1 MITDIKARPPV
12 GPTDPFCWKSRTM
25 RLAASAS
32 VFCLPVLFGCASP
45 PNEPPGPPAKESV
58 VALTTQHELIRFNAG
73 RPGQLLSS
81 TPLSGLPAHERLVG
95 LDFRVARGELFA
107 LGRLGQLYRIDVA
120 KASAMPVGAPIAVE
134 LRGQRFGFDFNPT
147 VDRIRVV
154 SDAAQNLRLHPDTGA
169 AVDADPKADGMQTDG
184 TLAYDAADANA
195 GRAPAI
201 VAAAYTYNPDNDK
214 ITTNYAI
221 DARQGVLVTQGSR
234 EGAQPAVS
242 PNTGRLFTVGPLG
255 TGAFE
260 HADFDISDVKNVAYA
275 ALTPAGGT
283 SVFYRIDLAT
293 GAATRIGSVG
303 GKTLVG
309 MAIEP

>member
-1 MITDIKARPPV
+1 M
-12 GPTDPFCWKSRTM
+12 SRRVLSRFVEVLEDRTTPAVAYA
-25 RLAASAS
+25 LSNDSLIAFDTSNPSAS
-32 VFCLPVLFGCASP
+32 FAPVAITGL
-45 PNEPPGPPAKESV
+45 
-58 VALTTQHELIRFNAG
+58 AG
-73 RPGQLLSS
+73 
-81 TPLSGLPAHERLVG
+81 TDDLVG
-95 LDFRVARGELFA
+95 IDFRPQNGFLYG
-107 LGRLGQLYRIDVA
+107 LGYNSGAGTVQLYNISPRNGVA
-120 KASAMPVGAPIAVE
+120 TAIGTTGTFVNPADGVTPVPIT
-134 LRGQRFGFDFNPT
+134 GTNFGFDFNPT

>member
-1 MITDIKARPPV
+1 M
-12 GPTDPFCWKSRTM
+12 
-25 RLAASAS
+25 
-32 VFCLPVLFGCASP
+32 
-45 PNEPPGPPAKESV
+45 
-58 VALTTQHELIRFNAG
+58 VALTTRHELIRFNAG
-73 RPGQLLSS
+73 QPGRLLSS
-81 TPLSGLPAHERLVG
+81 ALLSGLPAQERLVG
-95 LDFRVARGELFA
+95 MDFRVARGELFA
-107 LGRLGQLYRIDVA
+107 LGRHGQLYRIDVA
-120 KASAMPVGAPIAVE
+120 KASATPVGAPIAVE

-169 AVDADPKADGMQTDG
+169 AVDADPKADGVQADG
-184 TLAYDAADANA
+184 ALAYDAADANA

-201 VAAAYTYNPDNDK
+201 VAAAYSYNQDNDK

-234 EGAQPAVS
+234 EGAQPVVS
-242 PNTGRLFTVGPLG
+242 PNTGRLFTVGSLG
-255 TGAFE
+255 AGPFE

-283 SVFYRIDLAT
+283 SVLYRIDLAT
-293 GAATRIGSVG
+293 GAASRIGSVG